1 MKQND
6 ANISYNSMSL
16 ISNNENYDNNI
27 QIFFESDNILSPV
40 QKIDT
45 SVNNRIKCK
54 LNINKFQDLQQ
65 KGGKI
70 QTE

>member
-40 QKIDT
+40 
-45 SVNNRIKCK
+45 
-54 LNINKFQDLQQ
+54 
-65 KGGKI
+65 
-70 QTE
+70 